1 MQDTEL
7 FLSLAE
13 IAGVF
18 VGFGALIA
26 VRSGGSMETSEVN
39 NIRWVVTIAIWVVIV
54 ALAPVFIGGYGVTGH
69 ELWLVGSLLALALFV
84 VMIVVYGRTPETRAQ
99 TADVFATTSLG
110 RRSRWRGDALLA
122 AHGAP
127 RPRPRARSALGPLPD
142 QEQALYLTAVG
153 LGLFMGAVS
162 LLSIAFSQGRPQ
174 PASGDRA
181 GPADQG
187 GMALDGRSAPS

>member
-18 VGFGALIA
+18 VGFGALIG
-26 VRSGGSMETSEVN
+26 VRSGATMDTNEVN
-39 NIRWVVTIAIWVVIV
+39 NIRWVVTTAIWVVIV
-54 ALAPVFIGGYGVTGH
+54 ALAPVIVSGYGITGH
-69 ELWLVGSLLALALFV
+69 ELWLACSLLALALLA
-84 VMIVVYGRTPETRAQ
+84 VMIVVYGRTPENRAQ
-99 TADVFATTSLG
+99 VTDVLATKSRARIALEAGLLFWLPTALLVVALALVVLG
-110 RRSRWRGDALLA
+110 R
-122 AHGAP
+122 
-127 RPRPRARSALGPLPD
+127 LPD

-153 LGLFMGAVS
+153 LGLYSGAVA
-162 LLSIAFSQGRPQ
+162 LLFIAFSQGRPQ

-187 GMALDGRSAPS
+187 GMALDGRTAPA